1 MKRVALSIGCFLL
14 AVNAPFLQTKSP
26 IEGVWKITEVRWSR
40 AQPAARQ
47 GAVVSSPQPGLM
59 IFTRGYYRTVE
70 VRDGGQQPR
79 AAAAAGYAYAMRP
92 LRYSINITLDGCCDH
107 RETPAHALDQRLMET
122 HPVVR
127 TMSQRATRS
136 EPVGDA
142 ETFAISV
149 SGRRTE
155 FR

>member
-79 AAAAAGYAYAMRP
+79 AAAAARVRLRNATPSVFHQHHIGRVLRP
-92 LRYSINITLDGCCDH
+92 S
-107 RETPAHALDQRLMET
+107 
-122 HPVVR
+122 
-127 TMSQRATRS
+127 
-136 EPVGDA
+136 
-142 ETFAISV
+142 
-149 SGRRTE
+149 
-155 FR
+155 